1 MQKVR
6 ETLRAKGFAKAGEEE
21 AMTTWTKL
29 SERQPTEEDFKV
41 GVVYGGETTGFPT
54 SAGKS
59 ESMRWRQSPVSYDE
73 PKNKQAWW
81 THWQRVSPPEQPR
94 LRRWWLMNTNNVGL
108 SLIIAFDKPMTGA
121 AQVIEWPY
129 EADPV
134 PPKDKR
140 ERKR

>member
-1 MQKVR
+1 
-6 ETLRAKGFAKAGEEE
+6 
-21 AMTTWTKL
+21 MTTWIKL
-29 SERQPTEEDFKV
+29 SDRQPTEEDFNV
-41 GVVYGGETTGFPT
+41 GVVYGYYDHDDNFG
-54 SAGKS
+54 
-59 ESMRWRQSPVSYDE
+59 WYQSDIRKVPSSLAPSY
-73 PKNKQAWW
+73 